1 MVPALAQL
9 KPAHDGKPLPLPKE
23 MVGMLGQPAWIAMG
37 EKALALGVGAG
48 EDARLSDTL
57 KDPAGDAGQMGRMHI
72 SGAMYLSWL
81 QLMEQKVDS
90 LAAATATLSK
100 SDEPS
105 VDDSERDDAAD
116 AAAELARSK
125 AQFAAMKSQAERVDS
140 IDAEMHVDTGGVVIT
155 SQTLLK

>member
-1 MVPALAQL
+1 
-9 KPAHDGKPLPLPKE
+9 
-23 MVGMLGQPAWIAMG
+23 
-37 EKALALGVGAG
+37 
-48 EDARLSDTL
+48 
-57 KDPAGDAGQMGRMHI
+57 
-72 SGAMYLSWL
+72 
-81 QLMEQKVDS
+81 MEQKIDS
-90 LAAATATLSK
+90 LAAATATISK

-105 VDDSERDDAAD
+105 IDDSDRDDAAD

>member
-1 MVPALAQL
+1 
-9 KPAHDGKPLPLPKE
+9 
-23 MVGMLGQPAWIAMG
+23 
-37 EKALALGVGAG
+37 
-48 EDARLSDTL
+48 
-57 KDPAGDAGQMGRMHI
+57 
-72 SGAMYLSWL
+72 MYLSWL
-81 QLMEQKVDS
+81 QLMEQKIDS

-105 VDDSERDDAAD
+105 IDDGDRDDAAD

-140 IDAEMHVDTGGVVIT
+140 IDAEMRVDTGGMVIT